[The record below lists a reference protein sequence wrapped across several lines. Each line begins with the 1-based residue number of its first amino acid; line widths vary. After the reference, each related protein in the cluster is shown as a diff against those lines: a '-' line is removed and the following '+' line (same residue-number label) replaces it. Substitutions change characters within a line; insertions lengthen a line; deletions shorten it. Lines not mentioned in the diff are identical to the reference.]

1 MEINLKTLS
10 PPSFAS
16 LNLTI
21 SQILLESSPMFAFA
35 TPSPFSRL
43 RNTHRLILAV
53 LLIYVMT
60 LGVAM
65 AAPMLKA
72 QGSNI
77 LCTSTGIKYVS
88 ASGEITDAKGK
99 TQDGKPGKM
108 QGHSLECSLCVP
120 SGITPALPSL
130 DAAPTIHT
138 LSYAT
143 RSIPAARLATLV
155 SAPLPARGPPGI

>member
-10 PPSFAS
+10 SPSFAS

-35 TPSPFSRL
+35 TPSLFSRL
-43 RNTHRLILAV
+43 RNAHRLILAV

-60 LGVAM
+60 LCVAM

-72 QGSNI
+72 QGSTI

-88 ASGEITDAKGK
+88 ASGEITDAKDQ
-99 TQDGKPGKM
+99 TQDGKQGKM

-130 DAAPTIHT
+130 DAAPTIHS

>member
-1 MEINLKTLS
+1 
-10 PPSFAS
+10 
-16 LNLTI
+16 
-21 SQILLESSPMFAFA
+21 MFAFA

-43 RNTHRLILAV
+43 RNAHRLILAV
-53 LLIYVMT
+53 LLVYVMT

-88 ASGEITDAKGK
+88 ASGEITDTKDQ
-99 TQDGKPGKM
+99 TQDGKGGKQGKM

-120 SGITPALPSL
+120 TGITPALPSL

-155 SAPLPARGPPGI
+155 SAPLPARGPPRI